1 MAPLQ
6 ALEGRSRVP
15 LQTNSPAPFAYH
27 SRMASPSPDQRP
39 EKAVILARGL
49 GTRMRK
55 PDAGAALDPAQH
67 AAAGRGQKAMMPL
80 AGGRPFLDY
89 VLSGLADAGY
99 ARVCLVI
106 GPGPDP
112 VRAHYAG
119 PGRPARVRLEFAVQD
134 EARGTADAVLS
145 AEPFASGDP
154 FLLVNADNLYPR
166 AALEALRALPPPRA
180 GVAAFRRSVLVAG
193 GIPAER
199 ILAFALLGVDR
210 DGWLTEVVEKP
221 GGADAARFGD
231 DPLVSMNA
239 WLLPPAIFKAA
250 RAIGPSPRGELE
262 LQDAVRHAV
271 ARLGERFRAV
281 EIAGAVLDLSTRG
294 DIAAAAERLRGIEP
308 RP

>member
-1 MAPLQ
+1 MA
-6 ALEGRSRVP
+6 A
-15 LQTNSPAPFAYH
+15 
-27 SRMASPSPDQRP
+27 PSPDRRP
-39 EKAVILARGL
+39 ASDQAVILARGL

-55 PDAGAALDPAQH
+55 PVAGAELDPAQH
-67 AAAGRGQKAMMPL
+67 AAAERGQKAMMPL
-80 AGGRPFLDY
+80 AGGRPFLDF

-99 ARVCLVI
+99 ARVCLVV

-112 VRAHYAG
+112 VRAHYTG
-119 PGRPARVRLEFAVQD
+119 RSRPARVRLEFAVQD
-134 EARGTADAVLS
+134 EPRGTADAVLS
-145 AEPFASGDP
+145 AEPFAAGDP

-166 AALEALRALPPPRA
+166 AALEALRVLPEA

-210 DGWLTEVVEKP
+210 DGYLTEVVEKP
-221 GGADAARFGD
+221 GAADAARFGD

-239 WLLPPAIFKAA
+239 WLLPPAIFTAA

-262 LQDAVRHAV
+262 LQDAVRHSI

-281 EIAGAVLDLSTRG
+281 EIAEGVLDLSTRG